1 MKKKM
6 KTTLFKLEQDRWGIY
21 WVEVPPTDG
30 VPFSYS
36 LHSCGHVCTGAP
48 SRPCCVC
55 MGASPSLSCSIC
67 RERMRV

>member
-30 VPFSYS
+30 AVSYTH
-36 LHSCGHVCTGAP
+36 LTLP
-48 SRPCCVC
+48 TN
-55 MGASPSLSCSIC
+55 
-67 RERMRV
+67 REV